1 MLFHGKEGGS
11 MTKSKLVE
19 IIANQQDQM
28 SRREAEFIVNTIFSA
43 IGDALGR
50 GERVEL
56 RGFGSFY
63 TKQRNARIGRNPK
76 TGDTVHVPAKVVPQF
91 KPGKELRERV
101 DTIA

>member
-1 MLFHGKEGGS
+1 
-11 MTKSKLVE
+11 MTKSELIDAIVE
-19 IIANQQDQM
+19 REDQIT
-28 SRREAEFIVNTIFSA
+28 RREAEVVVNNILNA

-63 TKQRNARIGRNPK
+63 TKRREARIGRNPK
-76 TGDTVHVPAKVVPQF
+76 TGESVAVPSKTVPQF

-101 DTIA
+101 DTTS